1 MYHSQDDGI
10 KARLLLQFSPTLHI
24 LLTTLGSSAPHAAAN
39 TCSRVVRSSLTLT
52 FVMSDYKATEHEDQ
66 DSTEERPAPP
76 TKRRKYTAV
85 ACDECRRRKLKCV
98 PGQTEDCC
106 QRCASK
112 GLATCSYKALRRDF
126 ADRPTCGNDV
136 VSALSQDVKIL
147 KDTMDEWMAVV
158 KQLTANGAAE
168 LSRRPSGAILTSDNS
183 LPQESYD
190 STLPQGI
197 SVSGSEAL
205 ASTSVINPVMTRQTT
220 SPHLGQNVLE
230 EPHFIDP
237 TSSAHGIEVE
247 EQVSSR
253 IGIPQVELP
262 PPNGQQSCSWSPKGP
277 CRQFDIDFWKECN
290 ASEFSRLIRVFQE
303 EVESVYPCLDT
314 NYLICNAPEVI
325 RLGKLSKDAT
335 RGITDKEDSCV
346 GFKDLQ
352 LARIAIATAMSIYY
366 FHIDEDLLAWRTIGL
381 ACREALV
388 LGLHRR
394 ITLFEA
400 FPSKE
405 HRELAVRV
413 FWTIYVLDRRW
424 SFGTNLSFALV
435 DRDIDMEL
443 PEPGQDFAYLQCM
456 VGYGRLCSTMW
467 DALMPSGFHANENPE
482 QKTMEL
488 DKKIQEWLESVPVQ
502 LRLCHPRLGLATRAQ
517 PPVLHRLRALLYLRG
532 NHFRILIYRYY
543 LLGPNRIKNSYRN
556 AWLAV
561 EIAQDSIQ
569 VLVHLND
576 SSDIYRRQQAAFNY
590 FLLSALAILFLAVC
604 NDPETFA
611 APCKK
616 SFHSAIELLRHFSSQ
631 SRGSRRLWSS
641 VRGIIPRLRRLEI
654 RRTEDASHQE
664 EADSQVEDDSATERS
679 SDTVPALR
687 LPPKM
692 GPTVDTSALN
702 EPASNGWRSQSF
714 DNCSRPPPGYNV
726 NSEMI
731 PDLNTPDFISMSNEL
746 MGLFETFEQGPY
758 PHPQADITGCW
769 EDNIYAPNFLS
780 EDQGEISWHFN
791 ELIQ

>member
-1 MYHSQDDGI
+1 
-10 KARLLLQFSPTLHI
+10 
-24 LLTTLGSSAPHAAAN
+24 
-39 TCSRVVRSSLTLT
+39 
-52 FVMSDYKATEHEDQ
+52 MSDYKPAEYEDQ
-66 DSTEERPAPP
+66 DSIEERSAPP

-112 GLATCSYKALRRDF
+112 GLVTCSYKALRRDF
-126 ADRPTCGNDV
+126 ADRSICGNDV

-147 KDTMDEWMAVV
+147 KDTMNEWMAVV
-158 KQLTANGAAE
+158 RQLTGNGAVE
-168 LSRRPSGAILTSDNS
+168 PPRCPSGATPTSDNF
-183 LPQESYD
+183 LPREAHAPAS
-190 STLPQGI
+190 PQGI
-197 SVSGSEAL
+197 SISGSAVL
-205 ASTSVINPVMTRQTT
+205 ASTSVTNSVMTCQTT
-220 SPHLGQNVLE
+220 SPHLGQNSPE
-230 EPHFIDP
+230 EPQFIGP
-237 TSSAHGIEVE
+237 TRSVHDIQVD
-247 EQVSSR
+247 EQVLSR
-253 IGIPQVELP
+253 IVIPQVELP
-262 PPNGQQSCSWSPKGP
+262 PPNGQQSRSRSPKEP
-277 CRQFDIDFWKECN
+277 DRHFDEDFWKECN
-290 ASEFSRLIRVFQE
+290 PSEFSRLIRVFQE

-314 NYLICNAPEVI
+314 NYLISNAPEVI

-335 RGITDKEDSCV
+335 QSISDKEDSCV

-352 LARIAIATAMSIYY
+352 LAKIAIATAMVIEGHGKSDNSTIMVTSVEGSVMSILRPIPGLKDLQLLILLSIYY

-381 ACREALV
+381 ACREALI

-394 ITLFEA
+394 ITLLET
-400 FPSKE
+400 FPMKE
-405 HRELAVRV
+405 HRDLAVRV

-482 QKTMEL
+482 EKTMEL
-488 DKKIQEWLESVPVQ
+488 DTKIQEWLESVPVQ

-543 LLGPNRIKNSYRN
+543 LLGPNRIKNWYRN

-641 VRGIIPRLRRLEI
+641 VRGIIPRLRRLGI
-654 RRTEDASHQE
+654 HKTEDSAHQE
-664 EADSQVEDDSATERS
+664 VADSRGEANRTIERS
-679 SDTVPALR
+679 SDVIPALR
-687 LPPKM
+687 PPPKA
-692 GPTVDTSALN
+692 GPTVDTSAPN
-702 EPASNGWRSQSF
+702 KPASNRWGSQNF
-714 DNCSRPPPGYNV
+714 DNYSRPPPGHNG
-726 NSEMI
+726 NSGII
-731 PDLNTPDFISMSNEL
+731 PDLTTPDFIIMSNEL

-758 PHPQADITGCW
+758 PHPQADTIGCW
-769 EDNIYAPNFLS
+769 DDNIYAPNFLS
-780 EDQGEISWHFN
+780 ED
-791 ELIQ
+791 

>member
-1 MYHSQDDGI
+1 MT
-10 KARLLLQFSPTLHI
+10 LQI
-24 LLTTLGSSAPHAAAN
+24 DR
-39 TCSRVVRSSLTLT
+39 RVGTI
-52 FVMSDYKATEHEDQ
+52 
-66 DSTEERPAPP
+66 
-76 TKRRKYTAV
+76 
-85 ACDECRRRKLKCV
+85 
-98 PGQTEDCC
+98 
-106 QRCASK
+106 
-112 GLATCSYKALRRDF
+112 
-126 ADRPTCGNDV
+126 
-136 VSALSQDVKIL
+136 SALSQDVKIL
-147 KDTMDEWMAVV
+147 KDTMNEWMAVV
-158 KQLTANGAAE
+158 RQLTANRAAE
-168 LSRRPSGAILTSDNS
+168 LSRRPSGATPTPDNF
-183 LPQESYD
+183 LPREAHAPAS
-190 STLPQGI
+190 PQGI
-197 SVSGSEAL
+197 SISGSEAL
-205 ASTSVINPVMTRQTT
+205 ASTSVINSVMTRQTT
-220 SPHLGQNVLE
+220 SPHLDQNVPE
-230 EPHFIDP
+230 GPQFIGH
-237 TSSAHGIEVE
+237 TKAVHNVEVD
-247 EQVSSR
+247 EQILSR
-253 IGIPQVELP
+253 TGIPQVELP
-262 PPNGQQSCSWSPKGP
+262 PPNGQQSRSWPPKEP
-277 CRQFDIDFWKECN
+277 DRHFDGDFWNECN
-290 ASEFSRLIRVFQE
+290 PSEFSRLIRVFQE

-314 NYLICNAPEVI
+314 TYLISNAPEVI
-325 RLGKLSKDAT
+325 RLGKLSKDAAQ
-335 RGITDKEDSCV
+335 GITDKEHSFI

-352 LARIAIATAMSIYY
+352 LARIAIATAMVIEGHGKSDNSTIMVTSVEESIMSILRPSPGLKDLQLLILLSIYY

-394 ITLFEA
+394 ITLFET
-400 FPSKE
+400 FPTKE
-405 HRELAVRV
+405 DRDLAVRV

-482 QKTMEL
+482 GKTMEL
-488 DKKIQEWLESVPVQ
+488 DTKIQEWLESVPVQ

-604 NDPETFA
+604 NDPENFA

-616 SFHSAIELLRHFSSQ
+616 SLHSAIELLRHFSSQ

-654 RRTEDASHQE
+654 RRTEDAAHQE
-664 EADSQVEDDSATERS
+664 VADSQGEVKRTTERS

-687 LPPKM
+687 SLPKV
-692 GPTVDTSALN
+692 GPTVNTRTLNKPALN
-702 EPASNGWRSQSF
+702 RWGSQSF
-714 DNCSRPPPGYNV
+714 DNYSRPPPGHNE

-731 PDLNTPDFISMSNEL
+731 PDLTTPDFISMSNEL

-758 PHPQADITGCW
+758 AHPQADTTGCW

>member
-1 MYHSQDDGI
+1 MSEY
-10 KARLLLQFSPTLHI
+10 KPT
-24 LLTTLGSSAPHAAAN
+24 T
-39 TCSRVVRSSLTLT
+39 
-52 FVMSDYKATEHEDQ
+52 YEDQ
-66 DSTEERPAPP
+66 DSAEERHVPP

-112 GLATCSYKALRRDF
+112 GLSTCSYKALRRDF
-126 ADRPTCGNDV
+126 ADRPTCENDV

-147 KDTMDEWMAVV
+147 KDTMNEWLAVV
-158 KQLTANGAAE
+158 RQLTTNGAAE
-168 LSRRPSGAILTSDNS
+168 LRRRLSDATPTSGILLS
-183 LPQESYD
+183 QEIRDPALS
-190 STLPQGI
+190 QGI
-197 SVSGSEAL
+197 PGSEASL
-205 ASTSVINPVMTRQTT
+205 STSTTNAVVARQTT
-220 SPHLGQNVLE
+220 SQHLSQNVSEKLQ
-230 EPHFIDP
+230 FVGP
-237 TSSAHGIEVE
+237 TRSAHSVEVD
-247 EQVSSR
+247 EQILSR
-253 IGIPQVELP
+253 MEIPRVELP
-262 PPNGQQSCSWSPKGP
+262 PSSGQQSRSGSPKERDQHFGE
-277 CRQFDIDFWKECN
+277 DFWKGCN
-290 ASEFSRLIRVFQE
+290 PSEFSRLIRVFQE

-314 NYLICNAPEVI
+314 NYLISNAPEVI
-325 RLGKLSKDAT
+325 RLGQLSKDAT
-335 RGITDKEDSCV
+335 SNTTYKENSYV

-352 LARIAIATAMSIYY
+352 LAKIAIATAIVIEGHGKSDNSTTMVTSVEGSVMGIPRPNPGLKDLQLLILLSIYY
-366 FHIDEDLLAWRTIGL
+366 FHIDEDLLAWRTIGV

-394 ITLFEA
+394 ITLFET
-400 FPSKE
+400 FPIKE
-405 HRELAVRV
+405 HRDLAVRV

-435 DRDIDMEL
+435 DRDIDTEL

-456 VGYGRLCSTMW
+456 VGYGHLCSTMW

-482 QKTMEL
+482 EKTAEL
-488 DKKIQEWLESVPVQ
+488 DTKTQEWLESIPAQ

-543 LLGPNRIKNSYRN
+543 LLGPNRIRNSYRN

-616 SFHSAIELLRHFSSQ
+616 SLHSAIELLRHFSSH

-641 VRGIIPRLRRLEI
+641 VRSIIPRLRRLEN
-654 RRTEDASHQE
+654 RRTEDAAHQEVADSQE
-664 EADSQVEDDSATERS
+664 EANRTTERPL
-679 SDTVPALR
+679 DTVLAFRPTPR
-687 LPPKM
+687 V
-692 GPTVDTSALN
+692 GPTDTNPCEDVTSALSK
-702 EPASNGWRSQSF
+702 PALYKWGSQNLDSYSKLPPRYNG
-714 DNCSRPPPGYNV
+714 
-726 NSEMI
+726 NSEAI
-731 PDLNTPDFISMSNEL
+731 PDSTTPDFISMSNEL

-758 PHPQADITGCW
+758 PHPQADATGCW
-769 EDNIYAPNFLS
+769 DDNIYAPNFLS